1 MKGSMAMTRLFFYTI
16 ATLVTSSVLLMPV
29 HAGWLPNKKDQPT
42 SEQEVEETIAQFLQ
56 SDQGLQEFFDQ
67 AYGYAVFPKIYKGA
81 IGVGGA
87 YGSGQVY
94 EKGKY
99 IGKSKLYQLTYGL
112 QLGGQAYA
120 ELIFFGDEDA
130 LNRFIQEKAEFSAQ
144 ISAVAA
150 TAGASTDADYSNGVA
165 VFTLTVGGLMYEASV
180 GGQTFEF
187 TPATE

>member
-1 MKGSMAMTRLFFYTI
+1 MTRLFFYTI
-16 ATLVTSSVLLMPV
+16 ATLVASSVLLMPA

-42 SEQEVEETIAQFLQ
+42 SEQEVAETIALFLK

-99 IGKSKLYQLTYGL
+99 IGESKLYQLTYGL

-120 ELIFFGDEDA
+120 ELIFFGEKDA
-130 LNRFIQEKAEFSAQ
+130 LERFIKEKAEFSAQ
-144 ISAVAA
+144 VSAIAA
-150 TAGASTDADYSNGVA
+150 TAGASADAAYSNGVA
-165 VFTLTVGGLMYEASV
+165 IFTMAIGGLMYEASV

-187 TPATE
+187 TPAE

>member
-1 MKGSMAMTRLFFYTI
+1 MTRLFFYTI
-16 ATLVTSSVLLMPV
+16 ATLVISSVLLTPAY
-29 HAGWLPNKKDQPT
+29 AGWLPNKKDQPT

-56 SDQGLQEFFDQ
+56 SDKGLQEFFDQ

-81 IGVGGA
+81 FGVGAA
-87 YGSGQVY
+87 YGSGRVY
-94 EKGKY
+94 KKGEY
-99 IGKSKLYQLTYGL
+99 IGVSKLYQLTYGL
-112 QLGGQAYA
+112 QLGAQAYS

-144 ISAVAA
+144 ISVVAA

>member
-1 MKGSMAMTRLFFYTI
+1 MTRLFFYTI